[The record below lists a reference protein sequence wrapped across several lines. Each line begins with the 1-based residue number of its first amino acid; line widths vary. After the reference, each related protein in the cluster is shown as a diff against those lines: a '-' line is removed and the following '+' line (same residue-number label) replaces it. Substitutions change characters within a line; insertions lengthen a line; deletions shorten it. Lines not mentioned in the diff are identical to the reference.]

1 MLLKL
6 LLYLQEE
13 ARILFGKYL
22 WQQLRKILYK
32 ALLHNC
38 SSRGDIA
45 ASLRHTNYPTL
56 ALNIWSMKD
65 IYLPY
70 ETSKLTYT

>member
-1 MLLKL
+1 MRLTL

-22 WQQLRKILYK
+22 WQQLRKTLYK

-38 SSRGDIA
+38 SSSEDIA
-45 ASLRHTNYPTL
+45 ASLRHTNFPTL
-56 ALNIWSMKD
+56 ALNMWSIKD
-65 IYLPY
+65 IYLPD
-70 ETSKLTYT
+70 ETSKLTYA